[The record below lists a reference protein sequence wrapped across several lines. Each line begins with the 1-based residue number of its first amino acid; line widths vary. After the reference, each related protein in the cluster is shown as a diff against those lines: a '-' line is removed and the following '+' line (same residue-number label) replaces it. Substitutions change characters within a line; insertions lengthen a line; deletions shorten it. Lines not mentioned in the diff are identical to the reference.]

1 MHPRGT
7 IERAHTVAQQIVEY
21 LTSDLS
27 GDEIPSDSHGGTV
40 EFVVSGTP
48 YAIDLTEAEL
58 DTFNEILAPY
68 VDAAQRLTTRGAPV
82 SRTTVASS
90 AGGRRSKEQLTAIRN
105 WAKKNNHS
113 VSERGRIPGAVLDA
127 FDASH

>member
-1 MHPRGT
+1 MHPTASKSKG
-7 IERAHTVAQQIVEY
+7 IQLAQQIVEY

-27 GDEIPSDSHGGTV
+27 GDEIPADSNGGTV
-40 EFVVSGTP
+40 DFVVSGTP

-58 DTFNEILAPY
+58 DTFNELLAPY
-68 VDAAQRLTTRGAPV
+68 VEAAQRLTPRGAPV

-90 AGGRRSKEQLTAIRN
+90 GGGKRSKEQLTAIRN
-105 WAKKNNHS
+105 WARKNGHV
-113 VSERGRIPGAVLDA
+113 VSERGRIPAAVLDA

>member
-1 MHPRGT
+1 M
-7 IERAHTVAQQIVEY
+7 AQQIVEY

-58 DTFNEILAPY
+58 DVFNEILAPY
-68 VDAAQRLTTRGAPV
+68 VEAAQRLTTRGAPV
-82 SRTTVASS
+82 SRTTVSS
-90 AGGRRSKEQLTAIRN
+90 SGSGKRSKEQLTAIRE
-105 WAKKNNHS
+105 WARKNGHEVN
-113 VSERGRIPGAVLDA
+113 ERGRISAAVLDA

>member
-1 MHPRGT
+1 MLPTGHHRKV
-7 IERAHTVAQQIVEY
+7 RTVAQQIVEY

-27 GDEIPSDSHGGTV
+27 GDEIPGDSNGGTV

-58 DTFNEILAPY
+58 ETFNELLAPY
-68 VDAAQRLTTRGAPV
+68 VDAAQRLTSRGAPV

-90 AGGRRSKEQLTAIRN
+90 GSGKRTKEQLTAIRA
-105 WAKKNNHS
+105 WAKKNNHT
-113 VSERGRIPGAVLDA
+113 VSERGRIPAAVLDA